1 MIWDAC
7 FNFELKNMF
16 LLHKHAAWWCFS
28 DTELRRSSSG
38 FDPFANAESV
48 EFAGKSIV
56 KLAMDPKRI
65 EKTGKIILVCDLA
78 KEYGFTDED
87 GDIHDLRS
95 IGNLLNAKG
104 HTWLS
109 AVVPDFIRIP
119 LSVMHLAG
127 NKF

>member
-1 MIWDAC
+1 MCYRNVLQDIS
-7 FNFELKNMF
+7 
-16 LLHKHAAWWCFS
+16 FS
-28 DTELRRSSSG
+28 DTEMRRSSSG

-109 AVVPDFIRIP
+109 AVVPDFIRLP

>member
-1 MIWDAC
+1 MT
-7 FNFELKNMF
+7 FS
-16 LLHKHAAWWCFS
+16 FS
-28 DTELRRSSSG
+28 DAGMRRSTSSG
-38 FDPFANAESV
+38 FDAFANAESV

-56 KLAMDPKRI
+56 QLAMDPKRI
-65 EKTGKIILVCDLA
+65 EKTGRIILVCDLA

-95 IGNLLNAKG
+95 LGNLLRSRG

-109 AVVPDFIRIP
+109 SVVPNFVRLP
-119 LSVMHLAG
+119 LFVMHFAG

>member
-1 MIWDAC
+1 M
-7 FNFELKNMF
+7 
-16 LLHKHAAWWCFS
+16 LHNVSFS
-28 DTELRRSSSG
+28 DTEMRRSSSG

-95 IGNLLNAKG
+95 LGNLLRSRG

-109 AVVPDFIRIP
+109 SVVPNFVRLP
-119 LSVMHLAG
+119 LFVMHFAG

>member
-1 MIWDAC
+1 MR
-7 FNFELKNMF
+7 K
-16 LLHKHAAWWCFS
+16 
-28 DTELRRSSSG
+28 TESG
-38 FDPFANAESV
+38 IDPFANAESV

-65 EKTGKIILVCDLA
+65 EKTGRIILVCDLA

-95 IGNLLNAKG
+95 LGNLLKMRG

-109 AVVPDFIRIP
+109 SVVPDFVRLP
-119 LSVMHLAG
+119 LSVMHFAG